1 MKRVFA
7 ATAAAAMMAFAMTAS
22 AQTMDPVG
30 DLIGAVAA
38 KVQPLLKPFLLVA
51 SLYHEGHGI
60 RARDSLGCPVVPMRT
75 AAVDGVRIRRH
86 TLLFIKETVG
96 LRMPDGRLHD
106 GYWYASDVGGA
117 IKGARIDLFTG
128 AGAASMKVLQALNLT
143 TITAV
148 KVGMFEGCPTMKSP
162 SATVVAQ
169 NAAPPE
175 H

>member
-1 MKRVFA
+1 LKRVFA

-117 IKGARIDLFTG
+117 IHEGRIDLFTG
-128 AGAASMKVLQALNLT
+128 RSAASMGPLMHLNLSRLT
-143 TITAV
+143 V
-148 KVGMFEGCPTMKSP
+148 EPVGEFAGCPI
-162 SATVVAQ
+162 A
-169 NAAPPE
+169 
-175 H
+175 

>member
-1 MKRVFA
+1 LKRVFA
-7 ATAAAAMMAFAMTAS
+7 AAAAAAMMACAVTAS
-22 AQTMDPVG
+22 AQTMDPIG

-60 RARDSLGCPVVPMRT
+60 RAHDSLGCPVVPMRT
-75 AAVDGVRIRRH
+75 AAVDGVAIRRH

-117 IKGARIDLFTG
+117 IHEGRIDLFTG
-128 AGAASMKVLQALNLT
+128 RSAASMTPMMHLNLSKLT
-143 TITAV
+143 V
-148 KVGMFEGCPTMKSP
+148 EPVGNFSGCPI
-162 SATVVAQ
+162 A
-169 NAAPPE
+169 
-175 H
+175 

>member
-1 MKRVFA
+1 LKRVFA
-7 ATAAAAMMAFAMTAS
+7 ATAAAAVMACAMTAS

-38 KVQPLLKPFLLVA
+38 KVQPLLRPFLLVA

-117 IKGARIDLFTG
+117 IHEGRIDLFTG
-128 AGAASMKVLQALNLT
+128 RSAASMGPLMHLNLSKLT
-143 TITAV
+143 V
-148 KVGMFEGCPTMKSP
+148 EPVGAFSGCPT
-162 SATVVAQ
+162 A
-169 NAAPPE
+169 
-175 H
+175 